1 MKKITSSVS
10 VMIVVATLSAC
21 NSAPKVDD
29 ATLTGKNV
37 APVSAVAQVV
47 VPAHLDPNSALSR
60 NRSVYFDFDDFT
72 VKKEYASVV
81 ENHGK
86 YTATNSKLSV
96 RVEGNADERGGREYN
111 LALGQKRAEA
121 VVRAMK
127 VYGAKDAQLEP
138 VSYGSEKP
146 KAQGH
151 DETAWALN
159 RRADVVYMTK

>member
-1 MKKITSSVS
+1 MKKFISNLSI
-10 VMIVVATLSAC
+10 MIVVAILSAC

-29 ATLTGKNV
+29 ATLAGKNT

-47 VPAHLDPNSALSR
+47 VPAHLDPNSALSK

-72 VKKEYASVV
+72 VKKEYASLV

-86 YTATNSKLSV
+86 YAGANSKLTV

-127 VYGAKDAQLEP
+127 VYGAKDGQVEP

-151 DETAWALN
+151 DETAWAQN